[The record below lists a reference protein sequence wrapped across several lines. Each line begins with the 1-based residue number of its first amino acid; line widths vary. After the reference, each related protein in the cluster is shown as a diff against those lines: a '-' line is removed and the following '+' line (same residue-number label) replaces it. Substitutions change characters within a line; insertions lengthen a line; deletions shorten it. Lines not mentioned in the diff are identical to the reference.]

1 MQNQI
6 SPLGWSL
13 IILVILLTGS
23 LYISLFSKLRKKSQN
38 TGWINSL
45 QNTQKMIK
53 HPFQEQNFR
62 MEELAKNVEEL
73 QLNKKTTNDSVDTEQ
88 ETKSE

>member
-1 MQNQI
+1 
-6 SPLGWSL
+6 
-13 IILVILLTGS
+13 
-23 LYISLFSKLRKKSQN
+23 
-38 TGWINSL
+38 
-45 QNTQKMIK
+45 MIK

-73 QLNKKTTNDSVDTEQ
+73 RLNKKTTNDSVDTEQ